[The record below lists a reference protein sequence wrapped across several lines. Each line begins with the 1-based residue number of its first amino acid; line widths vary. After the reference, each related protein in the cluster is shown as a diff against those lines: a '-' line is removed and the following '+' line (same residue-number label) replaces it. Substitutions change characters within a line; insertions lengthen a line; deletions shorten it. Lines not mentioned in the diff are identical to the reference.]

1 MSELIAKTSFVS
13 DVQAKEYIKSC
24 ESAFRTRIDHIAD
37 CILEQKNVRL
47 LGLGGPTCAGKSTAA
62 KLLIRHLESAGMR
75 VHMISIDDFFREQ
88 PHAMALMED
97 PDGHK
102 KLDFDS
108 IDALDFPL
116 LRASVI
122 SLMSNG
128 YAKLPR
134 FDLSTGLR
142 SGVYELKVKDDRDI
156 FLFEGIQTVYP
167 QINAL
172 FREYPYYSMLIN
184 VQSPLIANGLRFEPN
199 HIRLLRR
206 LVRDYYRRSSPPEFT
221 FFAWHSVRE
230 NEENNIF
237 PYVDACDAT
246 MDSLM
251 GYELSMLRPYLEHI
265 LSTLPTDNASYDLA
279 TRILEEIKGV
289 QPLSES
295 LLPPDSLYREFVGAA
310 GVSNE
315 SMQGV

>member
-1 MSELIAKTSFVS
+1 MSEMIAKTTFSS
-13 DVQAKEYIKSC
+13 DTQAKEYIYAC
-24 ESAFRTRIDHIAD
+24 EAAFRARIDHIAD
-37 CILEQKNVRL
+37 CILAQKSVRL

-62 KLLIRHLESAGMR
+62 KLLIRHLEEAGKR
-75 VHMISIDDFFREQ
+75 VHMISIDDFFYEQ
-88 PHAMALMED
+88 PHAKRLMEEK
-97 PDGHK
+97 DGYK
-102 KLDFDS
+102 KIDFDS

-128 YAKLPR
+128 YAKLPH

-142 SGVYELKVKDDRDI
+142 SGVYELTAHDDDDI

-172 FREYPYYSMLIN
+172 LREYPYYSMFIN
-184 VQSPLIANGLRFEPN
+184 VQTSLNANEISFEPN
-199 HIRLLRR
+199 RIRLLRR
-206 LVRDYYRRSSPPEFT
+206 LVRDYYRRSSPPDFT

-237 PYVDACDAT
+237 PFADACDAT

-265 LSTLPTDNASYDLA
+265 LPLLPVTNASYA
-279 TRILEEIKGV
+279 VAEGILRDVKEI
-289 QPLSES
+289 QPLSEI
-295 LLPPDSLYREFVGAA
+295 LLPKDSLYREFVGRV
-310 GVSNE
+310 GVSH
-315 SMQGV
+315 

>member
-1 MSELIAKTSFVS
+1 MSELIATTSFVS
-13 DVQAKEYIKSC
+13 DAQAKEYITSC
-24 ESAFRTRIDHIAD
+24 ESAFRTRIDDIAD
-37 CILEQKNVRL
+37 CILEQKNVKL

-62 KLLIRHLESAGMR
+62 KLLIRHLESAGKR

-88 PHAMALMED
+88 PHAMELMDD
-97 PDGHK
+97 PNGQE

-142 SGVYELKVKDDRDI
+142 CGVYEMRAKDDQDI

-184 VQSPLIANGLRFEPN
+184 VRSPLVANGIRFEPN

-206 LVRDYYRRSSPPEFT
+206 LVRDYYRRSSPAEFT

-237 PYVDACDAT
+237 PYVGACDAT

-251 GYELSMLRPYLEHI
+251 GYELSMLRPYLERI
-265 LSTLPTDNASYDLA
+265 LPTISSDNASYDLA
-279 TRILEEIKGV
+279 NTILNEIKGI
-289 QPLSES
+289 QPLSEN
-295 LLPPDSLYREFVGAA
+295 LLPSDSLYREFVGATGA
-310 GVSNE
+310 SNE